1 MIRKNNN
8 QTKVD
13 FIVLSLYADKD
24 VTEFERI
31 LLATFPCENRQMRL
45 DLTVMLKVT
54 EVSEE

>member
-1 MIRKNNN
+1 MIRENNN
-8 QTKVD
+8 QTMVD

-31 LLATFPCENRQMRL
+31 LLATFPFENRQMTL